1 MTTPR
6 VGPVLNSSG
15 DPIMGA
21 TVLLFRKN
29 TVRNLVAETLTDA
42 HGYWDFPEFD
52 KTLHSVVIIY
62 GAERRYLN
70 YDSFPGSTLISEM
83 D

>member
-15 DPIMGA
+15 HPIMGA
-21 TVLLFRKN
+21 SVFLHHKN
-29 TVRNLVAETLTDA
+29 TVRDPIAATLTDA